1 MRQGGSCVSRN
12 YLTLAKSAEVYL
24 EFKRSQ
30 FYSACKPVNSE
41 EEAKAFL
48 DERRALRPSA
58 NHHCYAWIIGSSRG
72 DQRYQRYSDDG
83 EPHGTAGPPIFNV
96 LERGGIEDA
105 VIVVTRI
112 FGGTLLG
119 TGGLVQAYGS
129 SASEVVKVAGLSE
142 YRMLERYQVLL
153 SYPAYYSFQTYLTE
167 APVRVL
173 SESFAVDVELE
184 LALDLNEVPAL
195 EAAIQ
200 AASRGEAIVE
210 RLDPEYFAVPLSSES
225 ESENNNG

>member
-1 MRQGGSCVSRN
+1 MARN
-12 YLTLAKSAEVYL
+12 YLTLAKPAEVYL

-30 FYSACKPVNSE
+30 FYSACKPVTSE

-48 DERRALRPSA
+48 EERRALRPSA
-58 NHHCYAWIIGSSRG
+58 NHHVYAWIIGSSRG

-83 EPHGTAGPPIFNV
+83 EPHGTSGPPVFNV

-129 SASEVVKVAGLSE
+129 SASEVVKAAGLSE
-142 YRMLERYQVLL
+142 YRMLERYQILL
-153 SYPAYYSFQTYLTE
+153 SYPAYYSFQTYLAE
-167 APVRVL
+167 APVKTL
-173 SESFAVDVELE
+173 SESFAIDVELD
-184 LALDLNEVPAL
+184 LALDLKEVPAL
-195 EAAIQ
+195 EAAVQ
-200 AASRGEAIVE
+200 AASRGEGIIE
-210 RLDPEYFAVPLSSES
+210 RLDPEYFAVPVSSES
-225 ESENNNG
+225 ESEMNDG